1 MLNSG
6 TGNMYYFLLA
16 IIGVFFF
23 GSFYMLEI
31 LQFHSIYQTGILL
44 RDNQKYFLKK
54 EPSKMQDTALVIY
67 NIATLRP

>member
-16 IIGVFFF
+16 IIGGFFL

-44 RDNQKYFLKK
+44 RDNQKYFKKK

>member
-16 IIGVFFF
+16 IIGVFFV

-44 RDNQKYFLKK
+44 RDNQKYFKKK

>member
-16 IIGVFFF
+16 IIGVFFV

>member
-1 MLNSG
+1 MLNSE

-16 IIGVFFF
+16 IIGGFFL

-44 RDNQKYFLKK
+44 RDNQKYLKK
-54 EPSKMQDTALVIY
+54 KKRT
-67 NIATLRP
+67 